1 MHAHQNLNH
10 FQPTARVIRC
20 LNIFTC
26 IQGTRYCCRKS
37 FGSTSFFNLSMSS
50 RIRCP
55 CCFRSANLSL
65 NPYIHVCACVC
76 VHVCVSSSVYANEK
90 GIPHGPNTIML
101 NLYVRLHS
109 KKNIHHKLIYNFS
122 MFMCFEDSHTLTSA
136 YTNACVHHV
145 HFWRL
150 VRIPP
155 GSFSHFGFPETTR
168 CNLDAVAGR
177 KNCVDR
183 ERRERKGDRGSD
195 KAIESYWYRHAEASR
210 KTQ

>member
-1 MHAHQNLNH
+1 MISQPPSRSGGLLGFDSDVFRAKNYQHICTTMHAHQNLNH

-109 KKNIHHKLIYNFS
+109 EKSNVHEKKYS
-122 MFMCFEDSHTLTSA
+122 S
-136 YTNACVHHV
+136 
-145 HFWRL
+145 
-150 VRIPP
+150 
-155 GSFSHFGFPETTR
+155 
-168 CNLDAVAGR
+168 
-177 KNCVDR
+177 
-183 ERRERKGDRGSD
+183 
-195 KAIESYWYRHAEASR
+195 
-210 KTQ
+210 